1 MSAESYH
8 FFMKFSAFKGLRNLI
23 IYLGDLEELTIDFSK
38 VKLESIVGLEIYHQ
52 SLLEIPS
59 KIFNIFPNL
68 QYLKIYSSSKN
79 SLGDAF
85 PIISLK
91 KLEIFEF
98 NNCIN
103 KEILEKLLVLKKKG
117 VKIIKS
123 TKYSNFN

>member
-1 MSAESYH
+1 
-8 FFMKFSAFKGLRNLI
+8 
-23 IYLGDLEELTIDFSK
+23 
-38 VKLESIVGLEIYHQ
+38 
-52 SLLEIPS
+52 
-59 KIFNIFPNL
+59 
-68 QYLKIYSSSKN
+68 LKIYSSSEN

-91 KLEIFEF
+91 KLENFEF